1 MSDMKK
7 LSNDT
12 IQLQHEIRLTSK
24 KVDVVGVIQ
33 SKVKDNI
40 ESLLDAVGDYHSDIL
55 KIDTESISKGREH
68 LVNQYQDLK
77 SQHSLVIAQL
87 GQLLDQT
94 DNIDQALS
102 ESRQNAL
109 EELNRQ
115 QVVTTV
121 QMDNLSDSVADAS
134 KKLDNHIK
142 HVDLSNIEYGVV
154 RIGDKMET
162 FLSDVEE
169 SRERMDMELTNM
181 NKSVDSLSNQQETI
195 DNLNELFHNTVKTL
209 RETLKSIDDK
219 VCQIS
224 PLYTGPSAKDIEESF
239 NQMASTDI
247 THLMDELH
255 DKYQQTTKEITNT
268 EQSDDEVIVVAND
281 SEEVMGTVGDDTS
294 TQNDNVVEPVQI
306 VVTLPDEAPK
316 EELIKEHDSNDS
328 NESHTKGFF
337 SRLFGG
343 DN

>member
-1 MSDMKK
+1 M
-7 LSNDT
+7 
-12 IQLQHEIRLTSK
+12 
-24 KVDVVGVIQ
+24 
-33 SKVKDNI
+33 
-40 ESLLDAVGDYHSDIL
+40 
-55 KIDTESISKGREH
+55 
-68 LVNQYQDLK
+68 
-77 SQHSLVIAQL
+77 
-87 GQLLDQT
+87 
-94 DNIDQALS
+94 
-102 ESRQNAL
+102 
-109 EELNRQ
+109 NRQ

-281 SEEVMGTVGDDTS
+281 SEEVMGTVGDDAS

-328 NESHTKGFF
+328 NESHTKGFL